1 MLPHHPKVMELGT
14 DRVGQSGRREG
25 GGKPILGGTINL
37 GFVKV
42 DGKSFCR
49 YTRIEMGKEGLQ
61 RLSDCATILKASVS
75 YFPAVVDHCLMV
87 QCPWTYTESYYS
99 TDTLYSLGLGWGS

>member
-1 MLPHHPKVMELGT
+1 MKKMLPHHPKVMELGT

-49 YTRIEMGKEGLQ
+49 YTSIEMGKESLQ
-61 RLSDCATILKASVS
+61 RLSDGMTAFS
-75 YFPAVVDHCLMV
+75 FN
-87 QCPWTYTESYYS
+87 YS
-99 TDTLYSLGLGWGS
+99 